1 MYALLLLAVL
11 VFSAFTPSTRQDGGT
26 LLSRVTIVAAEEVGL
41 TPERLDP
48 DVRPERSDWATDAE
62 LAETAYASTGS
73 IEKLEDAPWGRA
85 PVSRWSSCWW
95 LWVYTGQ
102 RLCS

>member
-11 VFSAFTPSTRQDGGT
+11 VFSAFTPSTRQDGGSVI
-26 LLSRVTIVAAEEVGL
+26 SRATITAAEEVGL

-48 DVRPERSDWATDAE
+48 ALTPERSDWATNADLGGTSYSKARAIDT
-62 LAETAYASTGS
+62 LNAAGW
-73 IEKLEDAPWGRA
+73 DQA
-85 PVSRWSSCWW
+85 PVNRWSSCWW
-95 LWVYTGQ
+95 LWVYTGS